1 MGLTPLSSYSQT
13 VRWNQV
19 CALECILGI
28 VQYIALLH
36 FQNSGT
42 LAWQLISA
50 KKTSHRYQGVIGK
63 DQIPPHRN

>member
-19 CALECILGI
+19 CALESILSI
-28 VQYIALLH
+28 VQYIVLLR

-42 LAWQLISA
+42 LAWRLISA
-50 KKTSHRYQGVIGK
+50 RKTLDSHRYQGLIGEDMK
-63 DQIPPHRN
+63 T